1 MLIDFSFASFFLF
14 RKKNSIPILKWYHH
28 RCNGINVYNV
38 IKFVVRLVVAHC
50 SILVFGF
57 CKAIAIAKWHHNNN
71 NWNNPLFY
79 YGDLCDANKTDKT
92 NFIAKIVYWNLYTLM
107 ELETSRSEGER
118 AKWHEKNRTKLFTQS
133 VGWLLLLLLFFCCKQ
148 GKKLFSFVA
157 RAFDRYYISI
167 LQHFRS
173 YSCYNCVILF
183 HTAPA
188 LCLPMVG
195 LYLCVHSLE

>member
-133 VGWLLLLLLFFCCKQ
+133 VGWLLLLLLFF
-148 GKKLFSFVA
+148 L
-157 RAFDRYYISI
+157 
-167 LQHFRS
+167 L
-173 YSCYNCVILF
+173 
-183 HTAPA
+183 
-188 LCLPMVG
+188 
-195 LYLCVHSLE
+195 

>member
-1 MLIDFSFASFFLF
+1 MEFAYFLFNIICCNNEILLAYYSLVLFNIKRIKHTHRYIDYNVFNCSVSFLMRCSSISRLHFFVLF
-14 RKKNSIPILKWYHH
+14 RKMNSIPIRKWYHH

-38 IKFVVRLVVAHC
+38 IKFIVRLVVAHC

-118 AKWHEKNRTKLFTQS
+118 AKWHEKNRTKLLTQS
-133 VGWLLLLLLFFCCKQ
+133 VGWLLLLLLFF
-148 GKKLFSFVA
+148 L
-157 RAFDRYYISI
+157 
-167 LQHFRS
+167 L
-173 YSCYNCVILF
+173 
-183 HTAPA
+183 
-188 LCLPMVG
+188 
-195 LYLCVHSLE
+195 